1 MFERPVGKRLFR
13 WVRQPGPAGVFH
25 DSNSSIGMLF
35 LLGAMLLLIP
45 ASSGYAMDTASLR
58 AMAGQ
63 MLLVGFRGTAVNNDS
78 PILRDI
84 REHNLGGVIL
94 FDRDVQLK
102 GTERNIQSP
111 GQVRALTASLQA
123 NAQTTL
129 FVAVDQEGGKVRR
142 FREERGFA
150 PSPSAKV
157 MGQGSPEQT
166 RLEGERTGK
175 LLAGLGVNLNFA
187 PVADVDVNPQSPAI
201 GALERSFSAD
211 PDQVALHAHAFS
223 RGLLSQGVL
232 PCLKHFPGHGS
243 ATVDSHLGLT
253 DISKTWTP
261 AELRPYELLI
271 PLKASPLIMTGH
283 LFLRQFDEV
292 HPSTL
297 SRAVLTGILRQ
308 RLGFEG
314 VIVSDDMQM
323 RAIAE
328 HYGQA
333 EAILLAVEAGVDIL
347 VFGNNLDYDPD
358 IVTKAVDVLVKA
370 VEEGR
375 LSVERIEASHRRIQA
390 AKQQLQTSLA
400 WGPQAQP

>member
-1 MFERPVGKRLFR
+1 
-13 WVRQPGPAGVFH
+13 
-25 DSNSSIGMLF
+25 
-35 LLGAMLLLIP
+35 
-45 ASSGYAMDTASLR
+45 
-58 AMAGQ
+58 
-63 MLLVGFRGTAVNNDS
+63 
-78 PILRDI
+78 
-84 REHNLGGVIL
+84 
-94 FDRDVQLK
+94 
-102 GTERNIQSP
+102 
-111 GQVRALTASLQA
+111 
-123 NAQTTL
+123 
-129 FVAVDQEGGKVRR
+129 
-142 FREERGFA
+142 
-150 PSPSAKV
+150 
-157 MGQGSPEQT
+157 
-166 RLEGERTGK
+166 
-175 LLAGLGVNLNFA
+175 
-187 PVADVDVNPQSPAI
+187 
-201 GALERSFSAD
+201 
-211 PDQVALHAHAFS
+211 
-223 RGLLSQGVL
+223 VL

>member
-1 MFERPVGKRLFR
+1 MLGRSVAAGL
-13 WVRQPGPAGVFH
+13 VAGARQTTLDGVFH
-25 DSNSSIGMLF
+25 DGKLSGGMLLF
-35 LLGAMLLLIP
+35 LAAIMCLIP
-45 ASSGYAMDTASLR
+45 VAPGHAMDTDSLR

-63 MLLVGFRGTAVNNDS
+63 MLLVGFRGTAVNNES

-94 FDRDVQLK
+94 FDRDVQLQSP
-102 GTERNIQSP
+102 ERNIQSP
-111 GQVRALTASLQA
+111 GQVQALTATLQA
-123 NAQTTL
+123 NAGTPL
-129 FVAVDQEGGKVRR
+129 FVAVDQEGGRVRR
-142 FREERGFA
+142 FREDRGFA
-150 PSPSAKV
+150 PSPSAKA

-166 RLEGERTGK
+166 RLEGERTGR

-211 PDQVALHAHAFS
+211 PDLVALHAHSFS
-223 RGLLSQGVL
+223 RGLMAQGVL

-243 ATVDSHLGLT
+243 ATADSHLGLT

-261 AELRPYELLI
+261 TELRPYELLI

-283 LFLRQFDEV
+283 LFLRQFDDA
-292 HPSTL
+292 HPCTL
-297 SRAVLTGILRQ
+297 SKTVLTGLLRQ
-308 RLGFEG
+308 RLGFDG

-323 RAIAE
+323 RAIAG
-328 HYGQA
+328 HYGLD

-358 IVTKAVDVLVKA
+358 IVPRAIDILVKA

-375 LSVERIEASHRRIQA
+375 LSAERIAASHRRIQA
-390 AKQQLQTSLA
+390 VKQQLRISLA
-400 WGPQAQP
+400 LGPQERP